1 MAVLPD
7 RDDALRIAAFLDEHA
22 GWSAFWDKRSG
33 VWRVS
38 EDDPGSELYA
48 EDADASRVID
58 YMSAT
63 ANDVRNGEDAMSAGT
78 IAAGTVEET
87 DPRII
92 AFILPGIPESVPVA
106 RFHVRAALAFH
117 DLGQLA
123 DDAAVITSELVTNA
137 VQHACC
143 DATVTI
149 GVTVARPRDSEA
161 VIVAVS
167 DSSTLAPVMQIA
179 PPGSERGRGLQI
191 VESLSAHWG
200 WHPEPGGK
208 AVFAILAGRQ
218 AHDGEV
224 PQSAE

>member
-7 RDDALRIAAFLDEHA
+7 HDAARQIAAFLDEHT
-22 GWSAFWDKRSG
+22 GWSVFWDKRSG

-58 YMSAT
+58 YMRAT
-63 ANDVRNGEDAMSAGT
+63 AGDVRGGEEAVSAET
-78 IAAGTVEET
+78 STADTTEKT

-92 AFILPGIPESVPVA
+92 AFILPGIPASVRIA
-106 RFHVRAALAFH
+106 RFHVRAALGYC

-123 DDAAVITSELVTNA
+123 DDAAVITSELVTKA
-137 VQHACC
+137 VQHACR
-143 DATVTI
+143 DATATI

-167 DSSTLAPVMQIA
+167 DSSPHAPVMHIA
-179 PPGSERGRGLQI
+179 PPSSERGRGLQI

-208 AVFAILAGRQ
+208 AVFAILAEKAGT
-218 AHDGEV
+218 
-224 PQSAE
+224 

>member
-7 RDDALRIAAFLDEHA
+7 REAARRIAAFLDEHA

-48 EDADASRVID
+48 EDADAGQVID
-58 YMSAT
+58 YMNARTGHVGGGEEAASADRETGTDGT
-63 ANDVRNGEDAMSAGT
+63 AVV
-78 IAAGTVEET
+78 I
-87 DPRII
+87 DPRLI
-92 AFILPGIPESVPVA
+92 AFMLPGIPGSVRIA

-117 DLGQLA
+117 ELGQLA
-123 DDAAVITSELVTNA
+123 EDAAVITSELVTNA
-137 VQHACC
+137 VQHACS
-143 DATVTI
+143 DVTQTI
-149 GVTVARPRDSEA
+149 GVTIARAEDPDA

-167 DSSTLAPVMQIA
+167 DPSPHAPVMHIA

-200 WHPEPGGK
+200 WRAEPRGK
-208 AVFAILAGRQ
+208 AVFAILAGE
-218 AHDGEV
+218 AG
-224 PQSAE
+224 A

>member
-7 RDDALRIAAFLDEHA
+7 CEAARRIAAFLDEHA

-48 EDADASRVID
+48 EDADAGRVID
-58 YMSAT
+58 YMRAT
-63 ANDVRNGEDAMSAGT
+63 AGDGWGGEEATSAEGET
-78 IAAGTVEET
+78 STVGAAVVI
-87 DPRII
+87 DPQLI
-92 AFILPGIPESVPVA
+92 AFVLPGIPGSVRIA

-117 DLGQLA
+117 ELGRFA

-137 VQHACC
+137 VQHACL
-143 DATVTI
+143 DVTGTI
-149 GVTVARPRDSEA
+149 GVTLARAEDPDA

-167 DSSTLAPVMQIA
+167 DPSPHAPVIRVA
-179 PPGSERGRGLQI
+179 PSGSERGRGLQI

-200 WHPEPGGK
+200 WRTEPHGK
-208 AVFAILAGRQ
+208 AVFAILDAKAGI
-218 AHDGEV
+218 
-224 PQSAE
+224 